1 MSRYRF
7 VITAIMPEFRFMAR
21 NLYGK
26 IAGPICGLIPEKE
39 ERGGGGLT
47 RPLIIVGEGFVVTSC
62 LN

>member
-39 ERGGGGLT
+39 ERGEGGSNEAFDYCW
-47 RPLIIVGEGFVVTSC
+47 RRVRRYIVS
-62 LN
+62 

>member
-1 MSRYRF
+1 
-7 VITAIMPEFRFMAR
+7 MAR

-39 ERGGGGLT
+39 ERGGGGGLT